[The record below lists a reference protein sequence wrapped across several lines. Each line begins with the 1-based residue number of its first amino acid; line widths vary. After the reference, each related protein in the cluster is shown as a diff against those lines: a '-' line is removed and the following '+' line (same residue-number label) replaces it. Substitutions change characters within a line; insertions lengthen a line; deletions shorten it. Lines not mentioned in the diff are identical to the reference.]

1 MSVGGIFTSYVLI
14 LLSRSIASGLK
25 SLGNDAFLVIYGG
38 GDTDMAAIK
47 IQVEVA
53 AAPNTYRNRTCLDLV
68 SVHTETV
75 LIRLQ
80 KGDD

>member
-25 SLGNDAFLVIYGG
+25 SLGNDTFLVIYGG

-53 AAPNTYRNRTCLDLV
+53 AAPR
-68 SVHTETV
+68 
-75 LIRLQ
+75 
-80 KGDD
+80 